1 MRIMLERIR
10 EIPAKLLDIWRSF
23 SKVQKIIIVSGI
35 TVFIVA
41 VIVLAFVLSRPK
53 YEVLKTCSDYE
64 TLGEVQTLL
73 DENQIKYKIDNLIV
87 YVEDKDLTKAKVAIA
102 SGNFTAD
109 GYTFEE
115 AMSNDLTTTDSD
127 RIKKY
132 ANYLRSKL
140 SNDLEGYNG
149 IKSAEVNVT
158 IPEDTSSFYAN
169 SAETT
174 VAAKLTTTGSFDE
187 SQAEAI
193 ALFLAA
199 SVGNSTTDNITITD
213 DNGNVLFSGINSD
226 STSTVT
232 LNKKLKYKSTIE
244 NTVVLSLQK
253 AITSSG
259 LYDEVNV
266 AINLDLDWD
275 TINEI
280 STTYT
285 AQDGRE
291 EGLYSESYELE
302 STGTTAASGTPGT
315 TSNDET
321 TYDVTDGTDSTSTY
335 TVKQYSYLPN
345 EIVKTTN
352 SSPGDIVYDS
362 STIAV
367 TLIQKVVYKE
377 EEVQDAGLL
386 SGTTWDQYK
395 IDNAESVKLEVDDD
409 WIQIIAK
416 GTGITNTDN
425 ISVVAYQVPYF
436 EDKPTTNIL
445 KTASF
450 WIQIVLAVAILAI
463 LILVVLRSTRPL
475 TVEETEPELS
485 VEDMLATTKEATAQQ
500 TVDDIDVQEKS
511 ETRIAIEKF
520 VDENPEAVAL
530 LLRNWLNEDWN

>member
-1 MRIMLERIR
+1 MLERIR
-10 EIPAKLLDIWRSF
+10 EIPAKLLEKWRSF
-23 SKVQKIIIVSGI
+23 SKAQKIIIVSGI

-53 YEVLKTCSDYE
+53 YSVLKTCSDYE

-73 DENQIKYKIDNLIV
+73 DENQIQYKIDNLIV
-87 YVEDKDLTKAKVAIA
+87 YVEDKDLTRAKVAIA

-140 SNDLEGYNG
+140 SNDLVGYNG
-149 IKSAEVNVT
+149 IKAAEVNVT

-169 SAETT
+169 SSETT
-174 VAAKLTTTGSFDE
+174 VAAKLTTTAAFDE
-187 SQAEAI
+187 SSAEAI

-213 DNGNVLFSGINSD
+213 DNGNVLYSGINSD
-226 STSTVT
+226 ATSTIT
-232 LNKKLKYKSTIE
+232 LNTKLKYKSTIE

-285 AQDGRE
+285 AQEGRQ

-302 STGTTAASGTPGT
+302 STGNTGASGTPGT

-321 TYDVTDGTDSTSTY
+321 TYDVTDGTNSTSTY

-352 SSPGDIVYDS
+352 SSPGDVVYDS

-409 WIQIIAK
+409 WIQIIAR

-436 EDKPTTNIL
+436 EDKPATNIL

-511 ETRIAIEKF
+511 ETRLAIEKF

>member
-1 MRIMLERIR
+1 MLERLR
-10 EIPAKLLDIWRSF
+10 EIPTRILEMLKSL
-23 SKVQKIIIVSGI
+23 SKVQKIIIAIGV

-41 VIVLAFVLSRPK
+41 VTILSIVLSRPK
-53 YEVLKTCSDYE
+53 YEILKTCADYE
-64 TLGEVQTLL
+64 TLGEVDELL
-73 DENQIKYKIDNLIV
+73 TSEGIHHKIDNLTI
-87 YVEDKDLTKAKVAIA
+87 YVEKKDLTNAKIKIA

-115 AMSNDLTTTDSD
+115 AMSNNLTTTDSD
-127 RIKKY
+127 RLKKY
-132 ANYLRSKL
+132 ANFLRSKL
-140 SNDLEGYNG
+140 AKDLTGYNG
-149 IKSAEVNVT
+149 IKAAEVNVT
-158 IPEDTSSFYAN
+158 IPEDTSSFYAKT
-169 SAETT
+169 AETV
-174 VAAKLTTTGSFDE
+174 VAAKLTTTGAFNEE
-187 SQAEAI
+187 SAEAI

-199 SVGNSTTDNITITD
+199 SVGNSTTNNVTITN
-213 DNGNVLFSGINSD
+213 DNGDVLFSGINSGSS
-226 STSTVT
+226 STFT
-232 LNKKLKYKSTIE
+232 LNSRLKYKSTIE
-244 NTVVLSLQK
+244 NTVTLSLQK

-259 LYDEVNV
+259 LYDEANI

-275 TINEI
+275 TVNEI
-280 STTYT
+280 ATTYT
-285 AQDGRE
+285 AQEGRE
-291 EGLYSESYELE
+291 EGLYKESYELE
-302 STGTTAASGTPGT
+302 STGTTGASGTPGT

-321 TYDVTDGTDSTSTY
+321 TYDITDGNNSTSTY
-335 TVKQYSYLPN
+335 TVKQYSYMPN

-352 SSPGDIVYDS
+352 GEPGKIIYDS
-362 STIAV
+362 STIGV

-377 EEVQDAGLL
+377 QEVKDAGLL
-386 SGTTWDQYK
+386 DGTTWEQYK
-395 IDNAESVKLEVDDD
+395 IDNAESVKLDVDND
-409 WIQIIAK
+409 WVQIIAK

-436 EDKPTTNIL
+436 EDKPASNIL
-445 KTASF
+445 STASF
-450 WIQIVLAVAILAI
+450 WIQVLLAIAILVI